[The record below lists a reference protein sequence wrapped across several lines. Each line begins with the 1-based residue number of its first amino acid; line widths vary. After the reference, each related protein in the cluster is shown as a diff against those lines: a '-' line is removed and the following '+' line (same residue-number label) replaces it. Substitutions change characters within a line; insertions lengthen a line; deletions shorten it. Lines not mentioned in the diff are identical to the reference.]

1 MEYTLLL
8 QQPGHKQHFA
18 GRGKVLEEG
27 SRRDTPLGGLT
38 QAKRYRY
45 ICICG
50 GQRASAGHQFRG
62 TFDSGS
68 CGLAGAC
75 KALISQCPFRSFL
88 VLIVPASSCP
98 LGPRATWVL
107 QSSVVRRQWP
117 AVCVGIDAVFLWSS
131 AYAFLPLRHN
141 FSITLKKWVWKS
153 IRFLAKSG

>member
-1 MEYTLLL
+1 MKLTAVAPVTAWVRIQGMIRLLSRGEAAIKTGRTVRIELNPTQPLGKWSRLCCYSSRDTSNTL
-8 QQPGHKQHFA
+8 
-18 GRGKVLEEG
+18 RVVGKC
-27 SRRDTPLGGLT
+27 SRRGFEETPLGGLT

-98 LGPRATWVL
+98 LGPRAT
-107 QSSVVRRQWP
+107 
-117 AVCVGIDAVFLWSS
+117 
-131 AYAFLPLRHN
+131 
-141 FSITLKKWVWKS
+141 
-153 IRFLAKSG
+153 